1 MSPCPLNWQETSCEK
16 QDPFLCALRQQLK
29 GEYES
34 PQHLR
39 GLDASCTNLSS
50 VPAFLGAF
58 RGQTRRQICELI
70 IYFPPEFPAGRGEGM
85 AMKMMV
91 TFPRRNVAPGTLSS
105 RTRGTL
111 RWEPSQANPLPFR
124 AAFPQ
129 QLEYPVH
136 FIRFYFLA
144 LCLRSWG
151 LTWETEICKG
161 QFGNQHFQWAW
172 LSLAWIF
179 LGRNF
184 KSCFATPREIISC
197 RVWFCCVGWAVTRAE
212 GMVRVDVSLCSLCLT
227 INSAFTYWGGYL
239 WEKDK
244 THSRQALSDVEKM
257 FW

>member
-16 QDPFLCALRQQLK
+16 QEPFLCALRQQLK

-58 RGQTRRQICELI
+58 RGQTRRQIWELI

-91 TFPRRNVAPGTLSS
+91 TFPRRSVAPGTVSS

-151 LTWETEICKG
+151 LTWWHQRLKSVKGSLEISISSEPG
-161 QFGNQHFQWAW
+161 YPWPEYFWGEFSNPALQHP
-172 LSLAWIF
+172 
-179 LGRNF
+179 G
-184 KSCFATPREIISC
+184 K
-197 RVWFCCVGWAVTRAE
+197 
-212 GMVRVDVSLCSLCLT
+212 
-227 INSAFTYWGGYL
+227 
-239 WEKDK
+239 
-244 THSRQALSDVEKM
+244 
-257 FW
+257 